1 MLAFARYHF
10 LCLSVIIFYLLPV
23 MVKAE
28 NKAEI
33 LWQKGEFQQSIQY
46 WQHQL
51 TQTKVDDELVI
62 DIHIKLA
69 QAYQHLG
76 LVEPAKKQLKQA
88 LALAEESPEYL
99 AIIYAYLSDIN
110 LVTQQELTARQYIDK
125 SISLLPQ
132 QAADKTQVLVLNQLG
147 NVLHVEA
154 YYEAALTQYQRALQ
168 VAVQQRMMMKKIRI
182 MLNIARTYF
191 NAKDYQQAVKQIE
204 QILHTS
210 PPKKITYNS
219 AFHLISTA
227 ELAQRVYQ
235 KYPEKNLIHLA
246 HSALSQAEKYA
257 NHINSN
263 YLLSYIYGYLG
274 RLYEL
279 DQQVTQAITL
289 TRRAIFLAQQQQSL
303 ENLYHWQWQL
313 GRLFKQ
319 QQQATEAINSYRNA
333 VTNLQ
338 PIRHE
343 LTIGYRNR
351 LSSFRDTIG
360 MIYFELADLLL
371 SQARTSHDLAVRQT
385 YLLDAYATIERLKTA
400 ELQDYFQDSCLAQ
413 SPQKP
418 LQLIHKRSHTAIIYP
433 IVLPERIE
441 ILLGLPDGI
450 QQIQIPISAL
460 TLKDEVNEFRFELET
475 RDNNAYLQY
484 AQRLY
489 QWLIAP
495 LNPILKKA
503 EIKTL
508 VFVPDGVLRTIPLAA
523 LHDGKQ
529 FLIEDYAIATL
540 PSLTLTSSTTAA
552 TTPAHILINGL
563 SDAVQG
569 YSALAG
575 VKTEVNQLTKLYADH
590 HHLLF
595 NESFTEAAFAAALQ
609 DTSYTMIHVAS
620 HGQFSSH
627 AGDTFLL
634 THDGKLTM
642 NRLERLLQL
651 NRVRTTPLDLL
662 TLSACQT
669 AVGDD
674 QAALGL
680 AGIAV
685 KAGVR
690 TALASLWFIDDTAS
704 AQLIS
709 EFYRQLKEQKRTK
722 AEALRQAQRALL
734 QQKKYHHPAF
744 WAPFLLIGHWY

>member
-1 MLAFARYHF
+1 MLAFARYSS
-10 LCLSVIIFYLLPV
+10 LCLSIIIFCMLPV
-23 MVKAE
+23 MAKTKNEVE
-28 NKAEI
+28 T
-33 LWQKGEFQQSIQY
+33 LWQKGKFQQSIQY

-51 TQTKVDDELVI
+51 TQTEVDDELAV

-69 QAYQHLG
+69 QAYQHIG
-76 LVEPAKKQLKQA
+76 LVNPAKKQLQQA
-88 LALAEESPEYL
+88 LVLAKESPEHQ

-110 LVTQQELTARQYIDK
+110 LVTQQELIARQHIDK
-125 SISLLPQ
+125 SITLLPQ
-132 QAADKTQVLVLNQLG
+132 QAADKTHLLVLNQLG

-154 YYEAALTQYQRALQ
+154 YYEAALNQYQRALQ
-168 VAVQQRMMMKKIRI
+168 IAEKQRMRMKKIRI
-182 MLNIARTYF
+182 MLNIARTYL
-191 NAKDYQQAVKQIE
+191 NAKKYTQAVTQIE
-204 QILHTS
+204 DILHTT

-227 ELAQRVYQ
+227 ELAQRLYQ
-235 KYPEKNLIHLA
+235 KYPEKKLIHLA

-279 DQQVTQAITL
+279 DQQVIQAITL

-319 QQQATEAINSYRNA
+319 QQQVVEAINSYRDA
-333 VTNLQ
+333 VANLQ

-371 SQARTSHDLAVRQT
+371 HQARMNDDPVQQQK
-385 YLLDAYATIERLKTA
+385 YLLDAYSTIERLKTA
-400 ELQDYFQDSCLAQ
+400 ELQDYFQDSCLAH

-418 LQLIHKRSHTAIIYP
+418 LQLTHKRPQTAIIYP

-441 ILLGLPDGI
+441 ILLGLPDGVK
-450 QQIQIPISAL
+450 QIQVSISAL

-475 RDNNAYLQY
+475 RDSDAYLQY
-484 AQRLY
+484 AQRLHK
-489 QWLIAP
+489 WLIAP
-495 LNPILKKA
+495 LNSTLEKA
-503 EIKTL
+503 NINTL

-523 LHDGKQ
+523 LYDGKQ
-529 FLIEDYAIATL
+529 FLIEQYAIATL
-540 PSLTLTSSTTAA
+540 PSLTLTSSTVAT

-569 YSALAG
+569 YAALSG
-575 VKTEVNQLTKLYADH
+575 VETEVNQLTQLYAKH
-590 HHLLF
+590 HQLLF

-609 DTSYTMIHVAS
+609 DASYTMIHVAS
-620 HGQFSSH
+620 HGQFSSN

-651 NRVRTTPLDLL
+651 NRVRKTPLDLL

-704 AQLIS
+704 AQLIG
-709 EFYRQLKEQKRTK
+709 EFYRQLKEQKLSK
-722 AEALRQAQRALL
+722 AEALRQAQRTLL
-734 QQKKYHHPAF
+734 QQKKYRHPAF